1 MIRNTKIKRGT
12 VACLILTAT
21 LMFTSC
27 EKEVLDLSPVD
38 ALSDKTAYENL
49 ERCELAVIGAY
60 DAAQC
65 GYYETSDAYTRGYPF
80 GAASIMQGEMR
91 GEDMV
96 NTAAFYDYTY
106 STTYDLTTANN
117 KSYWETS
124 FEAINRYNVVLE
136 GIAAATESGV
146 LTRTQGEE
154 YRAEL
159 LFLRALTYHSLLIH
173 FALPYGVEGNNNYG
187 LPIYTKAINTKERV
201 EEARETGR
209 STVEET
215 YKQVLDDLDEA
226 ENLFTTGNLHAVN
239 GITRASK
246 GSVIAL
252 KTRVYLHKRDWNKVK
267 EEASKIVGGTTAPF
281 KSPIGGYSLTPSP
294 ADPFISYSNNTESV
308 FSIENSATDEG
319 SVNGAMAA
327 MMSARAGGRALVA
340 FSPILYN
347 TPYWPANDKRRS
359 LLQYNE
365 GNKYWYCDKYQK
377 VTTREEYAPIIRY
390 AEVLLNYAEAELRR
404 DGGDRSLA
412 LELLNAVRNR
422 ALENPA
428 TEAYSAANFPDK
440 KTFVDAILWERRIE
454 FFGEGRR
461 WEDIHRLAADDISPS
476 GGIPRKIDFNSSVD
490 KDAFVIGEAPNEEFF
505 KASRPF
511 IPYTDKRFL
520 WPIPIN
526 DVVRNP
532 VLAAQQNEG
541 WGD

>member
-1 MIRNTKIKRGT
+1 MIRDAKIKIGMI
-12 VACLILTAT
+12 ACLVLTAMLT
-21 LMFTSC
+21 FTSC
-27 EKEVLDLSPVD
+27 EKEVLDLSPVST
-38 ALSDKTAYENL
+38 LSDEIVYGSP

-65 GYYETSDAYTRGYPF
+65 GYYETADAYTRGYPF

-117 KSYWETS
+117 KSYWEAS

-136 GIAAATESGV
+136 GIAAATEGGV
-146 LTRTQGEE
+146 LTQAQGNE
-154 YRAEL
+154 YKAEL

-173 FALPYGVEGNNNYG
+173 FALPYGVSGNNNYG

-201 EEARETGR
+201 EEARGIGR

-226 ENLFTTGNLHAVN
+226 ENLFSTGDLHTVN

-267 EEASKIVGGTTAPF
+267 EEASKIVNGTTAPF
-281 KSPIGGYSLTPSP
+281 TSPVGGYGLTALPS
-294 ADPFISYSNNTESV
+294 DPFTSYNNNTESV
-308 FSIENSATDEG
+308 FSIENSTTDEA

-327 MMSARAGGRALVA
+327 MMSARTGGRALVA

-347 TPYWPANDKRRS
+347 TPHWLANDRRRS
-359 LLQYNE
+359 LLFYNE
-365 GNKYWYCDKYQK
+365 NNDYWYCDKYQK

-404 DGGDRSLA
+404 QGGDQALA

-428 TEAYSAANFPDK
+428 AEAYTAASFADK
-440 KTFVDAILWERRIE
+440 KAFVDAILWERRIE

-461 WEDIHRLAADDISPS
+461 WEDIHRLAADDISSS
-476 GGIPRKIDFNSSVD
+476 GGIPRKIDFDSSM
-490 KDAFVIGEAPNEEFF
+490 KKGAFVLGEAPKDEFF
-505 KASRPF
+505 KSSRPF

-532 VLAAQQNEG
+532 TLAAQQNAG
-541 WGD
+541 WD

>member
-1 MIRNTKIKRGT
+1 MIRNAKIKIGT

-27 EKEVLDLSPVD
+27 EERILDLSPVH
-38 ALSDKTAYENL
+38 ALSDETAYESP

-96 NTAAFYDYTY
+96 NTAAFYDFTY

-117 KSYWETS
+117 KSYWEAS

-136 GIAAATESGV
+136 GIASATENGV
-146 LTRTQGEE
+146 LTQTQGDE

-201 EEARETGR
+201 EEARKIGR
-209 STVEET
+209 ATVDET
-215 YKQVLDDLDEA
+215 YKQALDDLDEA
-226 ENLFTTGNLHAVN
+226 ENLFSTNDLHKVN

-267 EEASKIVGGTTAPF
+267 EEASKIVGETTAPF
-281 KSPIGGYSLTPSP
+281 TSPIGGYALTASP
-294 ADPFISYSNNTESV
+294 ADPFTSYSNNTESV

-327 MMSARAGGRALVA
+327 MMSARSGGRALVA

-347 TPYWPANDKRRS
+347 NTTYWSTNDKRRS
-359 LLQYNE
+359 LLIYSASTD
-365 GNKYWYCDKYQK
+365 YWYCDKYQR

-404 DGGDRSLA
+404 EGGNEALA

-422 ALENPA
+422 ALENPS
-428 TEAYSAANFPDK
+428 TEAYTTASFADK
-440 KTFVDAILWERRIE
+440 KAFVDAILWERRIE

-476 GGIPRKIDFNSSVD
+476 GGIPKKIDFSSST
-490 KDAFVIGEAPNEEFF
+490 KKGAFVLGEEPKEEFF
-505 KASRPF
+505 KSSRPF

-532 VLAAQQNEG
+532 TLAVQQNAG
-541 WGD
+541 W

>member
-1 MIRNTKIKRGT
+1 MIRNAKIKIGT
-12 VACLILTAT
+12 IACLILTAT

-27 EKEVLDLSPVD
+27 EKEVLDLSPVNT
-38 ALSDKTAYENL
+38 LSDETVYESL

-80 GAASIMQGEMR
+80 GAASIMQSEMR

-136 GIAAATESGV
+136 GIAAATEGGI
-146 LTRTQGEE
+146 LTQTQGNE

-159 LFLRALTYHSLLIH
+159 LFLRALTYHSLLTH
-173 FALPYGVEGNNNYG
+173 FALPYGVSGNNNYG
-187 LPIYTKAINTKERV
+187 LPIYTKAINTKERL
-201 EEARETGR
+201 EEARGIGR

-215 YKQVLDDLDEA
+215 YKQVLDDLNEA
-226 ENLFTTGNLHAVN
+226 ENLFSTGDLHKVN

-252 KTRVYLHKRDWNKVK
+252 KTRVYLHKHDWNKVK
-267 EEASKIVGGTTAPF
+267 EEASKIVAGTTAPF
-281 KSPIGGYSLTPSP
+281 TSPIGGYSLAVSPS
-294 ADPFISYSNNTESV
+294 DPFTSYSNNTESV

-327 MMSARAGGRALVA
+327 MMSAREGGRALVA

-347 TPYWPANDKRRS
+347 TPYWLANDKRRS
-359 LLQYNE
+359 LLLYNE
-365 GNKYWYCDKYQK
+365 GNDYWYCDKYQK

-390 AEVLLNYAEAELRR
+390 AEVLLNYAEAEVRR
-404 DGGDRSLA
+404 DGGNQTLS

-422 ALENPA
+422 ALGNPA
-428 TEAYSAANFPDK
+428 METYAAASFSDK
-440 KTFVDAILWERRIE
+440 KAFMDAILWERRIE

-461 WEDIHRLAADDISPS
+461 WEDIHRLAVDDISPS
-476 GGIPRKIDFNSSVD
+476 SGIPRKIDFSSST
-490 KDAFVIGEAPNEEFF
+490 KKGAFVVGQAPNEDFF

-532 VLAAQQNEG
+532 TLAAQQNKG
-541 WGD
+541 W